1 MTTVLA
7 ISGSLRAGS
16 YNTALLH
23 AFTELAPAE
32 VEVEILDPAELKALE
47 PYDQDDDG
55 EVPPPHAA
63 VLRAKIAAA
72 DVLLIATPEYNGT
85 LPGQLKHV
93 IDWGSRPRG
102 DSAALY
108 AKPVAVVSTSPSD
121 YGALWAG
128 EAARKALGIAGA
140 RVLAEIDLSVGGVI
154 AKFDAENVLVD
165 EELRGRLTEL
175 AHQLASHHKA
185 LVG

>member
-7 ISGSLRAGS
+7 ISGSLRKGS

-23 AFTELAPAE
+23 AFAELAPAD
-32 VEVEILDPAELKALE
+32 VEVQILDPAELKALE
-47 PYDQDDDG
+47 PYDQDDDAG
-55 EVPPPHAA
+55 SPPPHAA
-63 VLRAKIAAA
+63 ALRAQIAAA
-72 DVLLIATPEYNGT
+72 DVVLFATPEYNGT

-102 DSAALY
+102 EAAALY
-108 AKPVAVVSTSPSD
+108 GKPAAVISTSPSD

-128 EAARKALGIAGA
+128 EAARKSLGIAGA
-140 RVLAEIDLSVGGVI
+140 RVLSEIDLSVGGVV

-165 EELRGRLTEL
+165 EQLRGRLAEL

-185 LVG
+185 LIA